1 MELQKFNQML
11 AYLFDVFTCKSVSMQ
26 GKSTNI
32 LKCREKLNAFKEK
45 LHIWCR
51 RVKRGNLT
59 NFSSLVE
66 MIDEDGSLIP
76 SVCEEIVD
84 HLEILSKSFH
94 KYCEGRELETSE
106 KWIINSYFFNLDYT

>member
-1 MELQKFNQML
+1 ML
-11 AYLFDVFTCKSVSMQ
+11 AYLSDVFTRKSVSMQ
-26 GKSTNI
+26 GKCINI

-51 RVKRGNLT
+51 RVKRGNLS
-59 NFSSLVE
+59 NFPSLIEIVDD
-66 MIDEDGSLIP
+66 DESLIP

-94 KYCEGRELETSE
+94 GYFEGRELETSE
-106 KWIINSYFFNLDYT
+106 K